1 MSQDLEKLT
10 DERMEVLMPKEVD
23 ISPEGLEIAN
33 LYLSSSGD
41 CNLVADTLGVPLTKV
56 TKELNR
62 KEVKRY
68 IDTVYMD
75 MGYRNRFAISK
86 VLDSVIAKKLEE
98 MEDAEIGSSKDIADL
113 LLMAHK
119 MRMEEIDAMLK
130 YEKLQQT
137 RELAYIKER
146 SKVIHTGPTINI
158 QDNSYGGSNYGS
170 LLAQLMETK

>member
-41 CNLVADTLGVPLTKV
+41 CNLVAETLGVPLQQV

-62 KEVKRY
+62 REVKRY
-68 IDTVYMD
+68 IDTIYMD
-75 MGYRNRFAISK
+75 MGYRNRFALSK
-86 VLDSVIAKKLEE
+86 VLDSVIGKKLEE
-98 MEDAEIGSSKDIADL
+98 MEEAEIGSSKDIADL
-113 LLMAHK
+113 LLLAHK

-130 YEKLQQT
+130 YEKLQQN

-158 QDNSYGGSNYGS
+158 QDNSYGGSNYGA
-170 LLAQLMETK
+170 LLAQLMESK